1 MSRLRRL
8 WRGDL
13 ALEDAFWN
21 WAVIGGLLVNLTT
34 TMGLLFLV
42 ADDRPI
48 AAYLVGYGLSL
59 PYNVVATVGVWRSAG
74 RYEGD
79 RGWAQLAR
87 IIVVIGMVVLSVI

>member
-21 WAVIGGLLVNLTT
+21 WAVIGGLIVNLTSS
-34 TMGLLFLV
+34 LVFLILI
-42 ADDRPI
+42 AEDRLI

-59 PYNVVATVGVWRSAG
+59 PYNVLATVGVWRSAG

-79 RGWAQLAR
+79 SRRAQFAR
-87 IIVVIGMVVLSVI
+87 AIVVIGMVILSVT